1 MAGAEIIGAAIGV
14 LLLILVGYLLIG
26 SALTT
31 AEVVTTAQK
40 DISMQNDA
48 RLQTAIAINYL
59 SFPASP
65 PNTFKFSLNNTG
77 SESIKD
83 FPHMDIF
90 SYESSLGY
98 QRYTYTKSSTANA
111 GEWTIIQF
119 DRDYVHPNMLDPG
132 EAVWICA
139 TYSSPKPVSLLVS
152 TSNGV
157 VTSKP
162 IF

>member
-31 AEVVTTAQK
+31 AEIVTSAQK
-40 DISMQNDA
+40 DITLQNEA
-48 RLQTAIAINYL
+48 RLKTDITIY
-59 SFPASP
+59 SP
-65 PNTFKFSLNNTG
+65 TFQPSSNFLFSLNNTG
-77 SESIKD
+77 SESIDD
-83 FPHMDIF
+83 FSHMDIF

-98 QRYTYTKSSTANA
+98 QKYTYTKSSNAIA
-111 GEWTIIQF
+111 GEWTIVTF
-119 DRDYVHPNMLDPG
+119 DRDFVHPNMLDPG

-139 TYSSPKPVSLLVS
+139 TYSSPPPVSILVS

>member
-31 AEVVTTAQK
+31 AEVVTSAQK

-48 RLQTAIAINYL
+48 RLKTDIAINYL
-59 SFPASP
+59 SFPVTFPAT
-65 PNTFKFSLNNTG
+65 NTFKFSLNNTG

-90 SYESSLGY
+90 SYESSWGY
-98 QRYTYTKSSTANA
+98 QRYNYTNSSNAFA

-119 DRDYVHPNMLDPG
+119 DRDFVHPNMLDPG

-139 TYSSPKPVSLLVS
+139 TYSSPQPVSILVS

-157 VTSKP
+157 ITSK
-162 IF
+162 